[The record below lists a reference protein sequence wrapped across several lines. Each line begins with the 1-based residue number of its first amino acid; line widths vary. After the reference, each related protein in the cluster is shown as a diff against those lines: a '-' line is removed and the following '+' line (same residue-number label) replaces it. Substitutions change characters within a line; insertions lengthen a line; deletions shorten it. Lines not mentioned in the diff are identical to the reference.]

1 MSVPTLSLTDVVKDY
16 ASEAGVFR
24 ALHGVSMDVQRG
36 ELMSIMGP
44 SGSGKSTLMNI
55 IGCLDAASE
64 GVYRF
69 EGQDTAK
76 LGETALARLRNTGI
90 GFIFQQFN
98 LLPRLDALGNVA
110 LPLVYSGLGRRD
122 RDAKAQALLASVGL
136 GDKPRSRPSQLS
148 GGQQQRVAVARA
160 LANDPDLI
168 LADEPTGALDTRTG
182 AEVLGLFRTMNRE
195 RGVTVVIVTHDPE
208 VARAT
213 DRVVRIQDGLVI
225 YDGPPTE
232 DALYGHAQSSPS
244 PSGEGRRD
252 GEAGPGVGTFA
263 EGAGTHPRAAA
274 SAASLVPSLE
284 REGGK

>member
-1 MSVPTLSLTDVVKDY
+1 MSSTPPKTPVLSLQNVIKDY
-16 ASEAGVFR
+16 ASEAGTFR

-55 IGCLDAASE
+55 IGCLDSASD

-69 EGQDTAK
+69 EGNDTAT
-76 LGETALARLRNTGI
+76 LSEGALAKLRNKGI

-98 LLPRLDALGNVA
+98 LLPRLTALGNVA
-110 LPLVYSGLGRRD
+110 LPLVYSGASKRERD
-122 RDAKAQALLASVGL
+122 DKALALLASVGL

-160 LANDPDLI
+160 LANDPDLL
-168 LADEPTGALDTRTG
+168 LADEPTGALDTKTG
-182 AEVLGLFRTMNRE
+182 VEVLGLFKSLNRE

-208 VARAT
+208 VAKAT
-213 DRVVRIQDGLVI
+213 DRVVRIQDGLVF

-232 DALYGHAQSSPS
+232 AALYGHASPS
-244 PSGEGRRD
+244 PEGENQR
-252 GEAGPGVGTFA
+252 
-263 EGAGTHPRAAA
+263 
-274 SAASLVPSLE
+274 
-284 REGGK
+284 